1 MTRKRLSKILMSAG
15 MGRDQARKIIDRR
28 PDGFSFAE
36 FAQSPQ
42 VVFPLFGSFLKFC
55 SNKVG
60 KQLVSAASLMLIA
73 GDGDRNG

>member
-28 PDGFSFAE
+28 PDGLSFSE

-42 VVFPLFGSFLKFC
+42 VVFPLFGSFLRYY
-55 SNKVG
+55 G
-60 KQLVSAASLMLIA
+60 KQAGKLLVSAASLMLIA
-73 GDGDRNG
+73 WDGDRNA